1 MDHFRWNKKTKF
13 LKQDFQAFYDVV
25 IIGGGVMGCS
35 VAYWLAQRIYRGMKI
50 AVIERDPTVRIKSKM
65 RQQII
70 NLLSILLDS
79 RNALEKLIQCF
90 INFACLRYNC
100 VLNEL
105 KTWGL
110 LRKQLFELPE

>member
-70 NLLSILLDS
+70 
-79 RNALEKLIQCF
+79 RPMF
-90 INFACLRYNC
+90 TGR
-100 VLNEL
+100 VLNSIHL
-105 KTWGL
+105 MIFYFLNCSTGMRQQHYL
-110 LRKQLFELPE
+110 LGV